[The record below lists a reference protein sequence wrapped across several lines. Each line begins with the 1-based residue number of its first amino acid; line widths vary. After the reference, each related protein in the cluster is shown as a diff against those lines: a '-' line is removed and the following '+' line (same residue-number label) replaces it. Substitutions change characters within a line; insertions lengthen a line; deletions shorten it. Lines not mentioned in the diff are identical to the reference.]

1 MARPPHNLADSF
13 LEDSSAS
20 DILRAMFDWLAFF
33 TPYLPWMALASFLSL
48 ILVVILLPAIVLQ
61 LPDDY
66 FVREKRQP
74 VGRKRGHPVLMGIIN
89 LVKNLLGLLFII
101 AGILMMVLPGQGLLT
116 VLIGM
121 MLVNFP
127 GKYRLEQALIK
138 QAMISQTLNGLRR
151 KARKNPFDL
160 PPTH

>member
-1 MARPPHNLADSF
+1 
-13 LEDSSAS
+13 
-20 DILRAMFDWLAFF
+20 
-33 TPYLPWMALASFLSL
+33 
-48 ILVVILLPAIVLQ
+48 
-61 LPDDY
+61 
-66 FVREKRQP
+66 
-74 VGRKRGHPVLMGIIN
+74 MGIIN

-127 GKYRLEQALIK
+127 GKYRLEQALIR